1 MRFDMKNTVMISSD
15 RFETPRSLAVDA
27 FMTGG
32 YRKMLLRLLEGSV
45 VDLMGADEVNQKAAK
60 NWFDPVMGRDAG
72 ITFEDCV
79 VALGAASMLE
89 EIRQM
94 ALEEPAKLL
103 ERLQDFHGGQAR
115 FGRSH
120 KALASVDEAGL
131 DVPGVSS
138 DLRVDT
144 SSAEAIHRAM
154 FAGA

>member
-1 MRFDMKNTVMISSD
+1 MSKTVMISSD
-15 RFETPRSLAVDA
+15 RFDTPRSLAVDA

-32 YRKMLLRLLEGSV
+32 YRKMLLRMLEGSV
-45 VDLMGADEVNQKAAK
+45 VDLMGSDEVNQEAAK

-79 VALGAASMLE
+79 VALGVASMIE

-94 ALEEPAKLL
+94 ALQEPAKLL
-103 ERLQDFHGGQAR
+103 ERLQDFHGGVAR

-120 KALASVDEAGL
+120 KALKSADEAGM
-131 DVPGVSS
+131 DVPGVGSGP
-138 DLRVDT
+138 RVDS
-144 SSAEAIHRAM
+144 SSAEAIHRAI